1 MFWGSVNVKPDLS
14 NYATKTDF
22 KNGIKIDTSKL
33 AGKSDLDSL
42 KVELDKL
49 DIEKLIPIPIDLS
62 TLGDVVKHDNVKK
75 TVYDKLVAKVNNI
88 DINEFVLK
96 TKYETDNLY
105 LDKKIP
111 DTSEP
116 VKKLDYNANINKIE
130 SKIQNISDLVTN
142 VQLTAVDNKMPNIK
156 SLVKKL

>member
-49 DIEKLIPIPIDLS
+49 DIEK
-62 TLGDVVKHDNVKK
+62 
-75 TVYDKLVAKVNNI
+75 
-88 DINEFVLK
+88 
-96 TKYETDNLY
+96 
-105 LDKKIP
+105 
-111 DTSEP
+111 
-116 VKKLDYNANINKIE
+116 
-130 SKIQNISDLVTN
+130 
-142 VQLTAVDNKMPNIK
+142 
-156 SLVKKL
+156 

>member
-1 MFWGSVNVKPDLS
+1 MFWGSVNVKLDLS

-49 DIEKLIPIPIDLS
+49 DIEKWIPIPIDLS

-105 LDKKIP
+105 LDKKN
-111 DTSEP
+111 TW
-116 VKKLDYNANINKIE
+116 Y
-130 SKIQNISDLVTN
+130 
-142 VQLTAVDNKMPNIK
+142 
-156 SLVKKL
+156 